1 MEGVGAFTGLWWGAC
16 TLTLTALQPSLG
28 TLAVD
33 EASPGLETSLWL
45 ICLSL
50 GLRPVLN
57 LGSHLLLLQG
67 IQFPHQTPAS
77 HSGCWSQ
84 KQAPLLFLLPV
95 VGFSLPLLPIPIP
108 QPLPPAWQLV
118 QDTEFC
124 PFHRG
129 TLRVRENSCPVRGG
143 GEASCF
149 HPLRTGFPNF
159 PIPAPVEQKASGPVC
174 WAGPS
179 KGTHQRLFIES
190 SRQARHS
197 IKNPFPFVPP
207 GPQLSPLSCD
217 GRSQL

>member
-1 MEGVGAFTGLWWGAC
+1 MGAFTGLWWGAC

-143 GEASCF
+143 WGSLLF
-149 HPLRTGFPNF
+149 
-159 PIPAPVEQKASGPVC
+159 S
-174 WAGPS
+174 PS
-179 KGTHQRLFIES
+179 QNWFS
-190 SRQARHS
+190 
-197 IKNPFPFVPP
+197 
-207 GPQLSPLSCD
+207 QLSHPSSCGTKGLWPCVLGWAQQGD
-217 GRSQL
+217 SPATLY

>member
-1 MEGVGAFTGLWWGAC
+1 MYPNFDCSAAKSRDSSSRWGISWFRNVSVVNLPLLRAQTC
-16 TLTLTALQPSLG
+16 LELRLPPPPAARNSVSPSD
-28 TLAVD
+28 T
-33 EASPGLETSLWL
+33 
-45 ICLSL
+45 CLSL
-50 GLRPVLN
+50 RVLEPKA
-57 LGSHLLLLQG
+57 GSV
-67 IQFPHQTPAS
+67 
-77 HSGCWSQ
+77 
-84 KQAPLLFLLPV
+84 LFLLPV